1 MKHFLTILW
10 VMTTLMLGCTDK
22 PELLLEPE
30 PEPTTTS
37 QYTLTDAYKDLH
49 VVDDEDNWRV
59 TRTRSVQNK
68 TYLHT
73 NGIWVDIEYE
83 IGMKLTKIVFGSDT
97 YFEHI
102 EQKPV
107 LLDYFKIGKHV
118 IVCVD
123 DICYELIR

>member
-22 PELLLEPE
+22 PELLLEPKN
-30 PEPTTTS
+30 PQQHQIHT
-37 QYTLTDAYKDLH
+37 YGCWYKDLH

-107 LLDYFKIGKHV
+107 LLDYFKVGKHV